1 MNAMPLTVES
11 NTADASPDL
20 VEAATVTIKEKWQG
34 AVTKGSGFVA
44 IPVALLRLQ
53 SKFELTPTEMLV
65 LINMLVHW
73 WDPTRAVY
81 PRSTTIAKRMGI
93 DKRTVQRATQKLER
107 AGLLTRSVN
116 EDGLRIFTFERLV
129 EKLVRDL
136 PSAYTIQAQ
145 ETFGS

>member
-1 MNAMPLTVES
+1 MNALTTTTES
-11 NTADASPDL
+11 NTADAAIDL
-20 VEAATVTIKEKWQG
+20 VETATVTIKEKWQG

-53 SKFELTPTEMLV
+53 AKFELTPTEMLV
-65 LINMLVHW
+65 LINLLVHW

-93 DKRTVQRATQKLER
+93 DKRTVQRATHKLER
-107 AGLLTRSVN
+107 KGLLTRGVN

-129 EKLVRDL
+129 EKLIRDL
-136 PSAYTIQAQ
+136 PSAYTVQAQ

>member
-1 MNAMPLTVES
+1 MNAKISTIES
-11 NTADASPDL
+11 NTTDAAADL
-20 VEAATVTIKEKWQG
+20 VETATVTIKEKWQG

-53 SKFELTPTEMLV
+53 AKFDTATTEMLV
-65 LINMLVHW
+65 LINLLVHW

-107 AGLLTRSVN
+107 KGLLTRSVN
-116 EDGLRIFTFERLV
+116 EEGLRIFTFERLI

-136 PSAYTIQAQ
+136 PAAYTIQAQ

>member
-1 MNAMPLTVES
+1 
-11 NTADASPDL
+11 
-20 VEAATVTIKEKWQG
+20 
-34 AVTKGSGFVA
+34 
-44 IPVALLRLQ
+44 
-53 SKFELTPTEMLV
+53 
-65 LINMLVHW
+65 
-73 WDPTRAVY
+73 
-81 PRSTTIAKRMGI
+81 MGI

-107 AGLLTRSVN
+107 TGLLTRSVN

>member
-1 MNAMPLTVES
+1 MNAMSLSTELNASDIIHDPVE
-11 NTADASPDL
+11 T
-20 VEAATVTIKEKWQG
+20 ATVTIKEKWQG

-65 LINMLVHW
+65 LINLLVHW

-93 DKRTVQRATQKLER
+93 DKRTVQRATKKLER

-136 PSAYTIQAQ
+136 PSAYTMQAQ